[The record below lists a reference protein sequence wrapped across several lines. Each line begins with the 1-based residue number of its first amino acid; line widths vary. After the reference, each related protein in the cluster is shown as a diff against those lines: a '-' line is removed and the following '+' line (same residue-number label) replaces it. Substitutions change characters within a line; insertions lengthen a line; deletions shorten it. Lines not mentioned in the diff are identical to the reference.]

1 MTAPFPLEGASL
13 LPHSGHARFVDEVL
27 ESGNDALVCV
37 GRIPAENPFTRDG
50 RVPGFVLVE
59 LAAQAAA
66 IEALA
71 RMGGDGPRPRIGYLV
86 RARGLN
92 WTAGGVPAGAPL
104 TVSVLREDS
113 IPPLYMYRA
122 TVTLDGTE
130 VLGGRFSIYVD
141 DESG

>member
-1 MTAPFPLEGASL
+1 MTAPFPFEGASL
-13 LPHSGHARFVDEVL
+13 LPHSRHARFVDEVL

-37 GRIPAENPFTRDG
+37 GRIPAENPFARDG
-50 RVPGFVLVE
+50 RVPGFALVE

-66 IEALA
+66 IEVLA
-71 RMGGDGPRPRIGYLV
+71 RMGGGVSQPRVGYLV
-86 RARGLN
+86 RARGLH
-92 WTAGGVPAGAPL
+92 WTAAGVPAGAPL
-104 TVSVLREDS
+104 TVSVRREDS

-122 TVTLDGTE
+122 TVTLDDAE

>member
-1 MTAPFPLEGASL
+1 MTAPLPFKGASL
-13 LPHSGHARFVDEVL
+13 LPHFGHARFVDEVL
-27 ESGNDALVCV
+27 DSGNDTLVCI
-37 GRIPAENPFTRDG
+37 GRIPTENPFAREG

-71 RMGGDGPRPRIGYLV
+71 RMGGEGPRPRDGYLV

-92 WTAGGVPAGAPL
+92 WTAGGVPAGALL
-104 TVSVLREDS
+104 TVSVRREDS

-122 TVTLDGTE
+122 TVTSDGAE
-130 VLGGRFSIYVD
+130 VLDGRFSIYVD
-141 DESG
+141 DEAG

>member
-1 MTAPFPLEGASL
+1 MTAPFPFEGASL

-37 GRIPAENPFTRDG
+37 GRIPAESPFARDG
-50 RVPGFVLVE
+50 MVPGFVLVE

-71 RMGGDGPRPRIGYLV
+71 RTGGEGPRPHVGYLA

-104 TVSVLREDS
+104 TVSVHREES

-122 TVTLDGTE
+122 TVTSDGAE

-141 DESG
+141 DEAD